1 MNPLALEKLERIA
14 RNLPALKINFGRAAT
29 KYGDV
34 FMAWGRNVDAW
45 HAVYGT
51 DLHGGLAR
59 GPIEIKP
66 ETREEDVQQIL
77 LDMGRLDLKSSRD
90 KEMKAALRA
99 ENG

>member
-1 MNPLALEKLERIA
+1 VNPLALEKLERIA

-59 GPIEIKP
+59 G
-66 ETREEDVQQIL
+66 L
-77 LDMGRLDLKSSRD
+77 SKSSPRHAR
-90 KEMKAALRA
+90 KTCSRSFSIW
-99 ENG
+99 GVWT